1 MIKLVLFVILIMSS
15 LLIFI
20 ALFVAQVVPAVEPFL
35 FGQPSLDCKPCICH
49 PECNCETKCTQQQ
62 IMKECNLG
70 VDIHNA
76 LAAHHTQE
84 NRATRFILLFSLI
97 INCLLTLFLVFRKT
111 LRNCYRAHQI
121 QKRQQKAAKQ
131 QAVARHQTELYNI
144 ALKQI
149 ITSHAEQY
157 PPKQNSSHTTSDQPL
172 FQLLSNLNLI
182 DRE

>member
-1 MIKLVLFVILIMSS
+1 MSS

-20 ALFVAQVVPAVEPFL
+20 ALIVAQVVPAVEPFL
-35 FGQPSLDCKPCICH
+35 LGQPSLDCKPCICH

-70 VDIHNA
+70 VDIHNV

-144 ALKQI
+144 ALKQM
-149 ITSHAEQY
+149 ITSHAEQCL
-157 PPKQNSSHTTSDQPL
+157 PKQNSSHTTSDQPL